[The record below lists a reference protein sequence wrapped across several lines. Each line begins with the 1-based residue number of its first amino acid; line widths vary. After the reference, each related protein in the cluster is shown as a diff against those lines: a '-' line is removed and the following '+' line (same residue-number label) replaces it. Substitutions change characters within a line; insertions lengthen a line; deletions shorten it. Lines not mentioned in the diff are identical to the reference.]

1 MHILLTDILSCP
13 RCGPESGLILLADR
27 IEERRV
33 LAGTLGCAR
42 CRGKYPVRAG
52 VADLRA
58 GPAAGAAGTDGT
70 AAEGERERAR
80 ESDAERALRWAALM
94 GVSGGPGFVFVTGE
108 AAALAP
114 EIATLIDG
122 IEVVAAGRVADA
134 EVPGVSRIEVT
145 DRLPFYSGKIR
156 GVTLGGAA
164 ADTLLEEG
172 ARVVGP
178 LGRIVLEPAPD
189 LAEARLSRAGLRVIA
204 RQDRTIVAG
213 RIP

>member
-27 IEERRV
+27 IEDRRV

-58 GPAAGAAGTDGT
+58 GPAAGTPADG
-70 AAEGERERAR
+70 EPEPAR

-94 GVSGGPGFVFVTGE
+94 GVSGGPGFVFVTGD
-108 AAALAP
+108 AAALAS

-122 IEVVAAGRVADA
+122 IEVVAADRAADA
-134 EVPGVSRIEVT
+134 ELPGVSRIEVT

-156 GVTLGGAA
+156 GVALAGAT

-204 RQDRTIVAG
+204 RQDRTMVAG